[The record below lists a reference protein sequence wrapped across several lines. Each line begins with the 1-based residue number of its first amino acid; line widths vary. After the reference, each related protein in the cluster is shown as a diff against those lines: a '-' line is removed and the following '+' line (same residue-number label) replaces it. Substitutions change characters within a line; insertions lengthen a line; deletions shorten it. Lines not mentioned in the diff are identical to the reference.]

1 MNFDKNCRDIVE
13 DYLLNKSELYRSR
26 GGLAL
31 LATIV
36 VLGCTNHFSL
46 TKNSYVN
53 QLILPITTYVLVM
66 IIISLVARL
75 VISGKDKADLMAKCK
90 MWVNDPNTSAHPD
103 SLRDMTEIKMNLDEI
118 SKYNGVIDGWVVIN
132 GREQVKEKFELKDPN
147 MPQMNSN
154 YVVPDR
160 NSGVN
165 LDMDVKPQDNLVS
178 GQQIYSNTPMG
189 ANFSKPLPTPTN
201 IQTDKCLLGNG
212 CGTLCSGTGV
222 NNCGVVAP
230 VPGPQW
236 QPQSARAVQNR
247 LNNGEYVPSLCPQN

>member
-1 MNFDKNCRDIVE
+1 MEFDKNCKNIVE
-13 DYLLNKSELYRSR
+13 DYLLNQSELYQSR
-26 GGLAL
+26 GALAL
-31 LATIV
+31 LATII
-36 VLGCTNHFSL
+36 VLGCTNYFSL
-46 TKNSYVN
+46 TKNTYVN

-66 IIISLVARL
+66 IIITLLAGL
-75 VISGKDKADLMAKCK
+75 LISNNDKAELMTKCK
-90 MWVNDPNTSAHPD
+90 MWINDPNTSVHPD
-103 SLRDMTEIKMNLDEI
+103 SLRDATEIKIDLNQV
-118 SKYNGVIDGWVVIN
+118 SNYNGNIDGWVTID
-132 GREQVKEKFELKDPN
+132 GREQVKERFELKDPS

-165 LDMDVKPQDNLVS
+165 LDNVVQPQDNLVS

-189 ANFSKPLPTPTN
+189 ADFSKPLKAPTN

-236 QPQSARAVQNR
+236 QPQSARTVQNR
-247 LNNGEYVPSLCPQN
+247 LNTGQYVPSLCPQN